1 MLVLF
6 QKVRKEMLHLV
17 SQNIDIKKV
26 GREVSLQQQKKKQI
40 GSPEKEVLVSS
51 QKNLFI
57 NPNESLAASGQIT
70 EATQRLPAPLVMFL
84 DEFIGGLIQD
94 MLNADAAAP
103 SYDLIQVLNRELN
116 NLSNKTVLTVLAKC
130 DARVTVCYRCPDLS
144 LLKSL
149 DENATIRE

>member
-6 QKVRKEMLHLV
+6 QKEMLQLV

-26 GREVSLQQQKKKQI
+26 GREVSLKQKKKQI

-51 QKNLFI
+51 RNNLFI
-57 NPNESLAASGQIT
+57 NPNESLATSGQIT
-70 EATQRLPAPLVMFL
+70 EAIQRLPAPLVMFL

-103 SYDLIQVLNRELN
+103 SYDLIQVFKRELN
-116 NLSNKTVLTVLAKC
+116 HLNNKTVLLWQN
-130 DARVTVCYRCPDLS
+130 VTPG
-144 LLKSL
+144 LLFVT
-149 DENATIRE
+149 DVPIYHC

>member
-6 QKVRKEMLHLV
+6 QKEMLQLV

-26 GREVSLQQQKKKQI
+26 GREVSLKQKKKKQI

-51 QKNLFI
+51 RNNLFI
-57 NPNESLAASGQIT
+57 NPNESLATSGQIT
-70 EATQRLPAPLVMFL
+70 EAIQRLPAPLVMFL

-103 SYDLIQVLNRELN
+103 SYDLIQVFKRELN
-116 NLSNKTVLTVLAKC
+116 HLNNKTVLLWQNVTPGLLFVTDVLIYHC
-130 DARVTVCYRCPDLS
+130 
-144 LLKSL
+144 
-149 DENATIRE
+149 

>member
-17 SQNIDIKKV
+17 PQNIDIKKV
-26 GREVSLQQQKKKQI
+26 GREVSLQQKKKQI

-51 QKNLFI
+51 QNNLFI

-103 SYDLIQVLNRELN
+103 SYDLIQVFNRELN
-116 NLSNKTVLTVLAKC
+116 NLNNKTVLFWQN
-130 DARVTVCYRCPDLS
+130 VTPGLMFVTDVPIYHC
-144 LLKSL
+144 
-149 DENATIRE
+149 

>member
-6 QKVRKEMLHLV
+6 QKEMLQLV

-26 GREVSLQQQKKKQI
+26 GREVSLKQKKKQI

-51 QKNLFI
+51 RNNLFI
-57 NPNESLAASGQIT
+57 NPNESLATSGQIT
-70 EATQRLPAPLVMFL
+70 AAIQRLPAPLVMFL

-103 SYDLIQVLNRELN
+103 SYDLIQVFNRELN
-116 NLSNKTVLTVLAKC
+116 HLNNKTVLLWQN
-130 DARVTVCYRCPDLS
+130 
-144 LLKSL
+144 LLKRYIEVFKDLLERSSYR
-149 DENATIRE
+149 D